1 MAGYT
6 AEYLI
11 KAYPELLKERY
22 KIDELPQTDWEF
34 FEVAGRKRGFLKKGG
49 VVDTYRMSEIL
60 VNELRSGQLGR
71 ITLETPEMRVEEDT
85 LVEAL
90 RAQAEEKRLAR
101 IEEKKLRKKRTR
113 KNRK

>member
-1 MAGYT
+1 
-6 AEYLI
+6 
-11 KAYPELLKERY
+11 
-22 KIDELPQTDWEF
+22 
-34 FEVAGRKRGFLKKGG
+34 
-49 VVDTYRMSEIL
+49 
-60 VNELRSGQLGR
+60 
-71 ITLETPEMRVEEDT
+71 MRVEEDK